1 VSITVTGGGDGWMY
15 NRMEKEEVELATT
28 LYLDRDEERRQKVKQ
43 FVDDHQSAV
52 NESGDRR

>member
-1 VSITVTGGGDGWMY
+1 MY